1 MKWFARVNMD
11 LASIKAELAALEIRL
26 ADWSKPI
33 NQAWKANFA
42 RVNRNGYT
50 AKDLEREMKQLR
62 EEQLARN
69 DIYKEINAFY
79 DQLMPQYLGA
89 VDAER
94 EQVRSLFRKKRGMQ
108 TALLGFAYRAADGIN
123 SPSDIPLLR
132 TGLAAMS
139 LEDFSVDYRDTL
151 LALAELCVRAERA
164 GIDPRPLFDEI
175 AEMSSDQVSTG
186 GSTKPTK
193 QVLREFQNY
202 AVLNERRQMKARK
215 NTL

>member
-1 MKWFARVNMD
+1 MSVGVTID
-11 LASIKAELAALEIRL
+11 LASIKTQIADLEIRL
-26 ADWSKPI
+26 AAWSKPI
-33 NQAWKANFA
+33 DQAWKANFA

-50 AKDLEREMKQLR
+50 AKDLERDMKRAR
-62 EEQLARN
+62 EEQLAKN
-69 DIYKEINAFY
+69 NIYEEINAFY

-94 EQVRSLFRKKRGMQ
+94 EQIRSLFQKKRGLQ
-108 TALLGFAYRAADGIN
+108 NVLLGFAYRAADGIN

-132 TGLAAMS
+132 LGLAAMS
-139 LEDFSVDYRDTL
+139 IEDFSVDYRDSL

-164 GIDPRPLFDEI
+164 GIDPRPVFDEI
-175 AEMSSDQVSTG
+175 AEMSSAQVSTG
-186 GSTKPTK
+186 GAKNPTCK
-193 QVLREFQNY
+193 ILKDFQTY

>member
-1 MKWFARVNMD
+1 MSIQVSVD
-11 LASIKAELAALEIRL
+11 LASIKTQIADLEVRLAA
-26 ADWSKPI
+26 WSKPI
-33 NQAWKANFA
+33 DQAWKANFA

-50 AKDLEREMKQLR
+50 VKDLEREMKLLR
-62 EEQLARN
+62 DEQLAKN

-79 DQLMPQYLGA
+79 DQLMPQYLVA

-94 EQVRSLFRKKRGMQ
+94 EEIRSLFRKKRGLQ

-132 TGLAAMS
+132 LGLAAMS
-139 LEDFSVDYRDTL
+139 IEDFSVDYRDSL

-164 GIDPRPLFDEI
+164 GIDPRPVFDEI
-175 AEMSSDQVSTG
+175 AEMSSAQVSTG
-186 GSTKPTK
+186 GAKNPTCK
-193 QVLREFQNY
+193 ILKDFQTY